1 MNIVSSGGLL
11 AVAPVRHRHPRFH
24 NPIFIF
30 MISNRVTSYRGNI
43 LIVDDLPDNLRLL
56 RDTLSEEGYK
66 VRSATTGAMALRA
79 AQSPATEL
87 ILLDIKLPDL
97 DGYEVC
103 RQLKSDHLTA
113 DIPVIFLSALNET
126 FNKVQGLAVGGVD
139 YISKPFQVEEVLARV
154 ETHLTIQRL
163 QKSLQEQNLRLLKE
177 IEEHQRLKDIFF
189 AEKELAQVTLQSI
202 GDAVI
207 TTDAQAN
214 IRYFN
219 PVAERLTGWKAKEAE
234 GLPLSEV
241 FLIVN
246 EVTREPA
253 DNPVA
258 KALLEGRIVGLANHT
273 ILIARDGTEYA
284 IEDSAAPIRDRQ
296 GQVIGAVIVFHD
308 VSEARHLTRQL
319 SWEASHDALTGLT
332 NRRGFEQHLVDAI
345 ASIQD
350 SLNHNQQHALCYL
363 DLDQFKV
370 VNDTVGHIAGDE
382 LLRQIATLL
391 QQGIR
396 ANDILARLG
405 GDEFGLL
412 LTQCPLSQATQI
424 AENLKDL
431 VHDFRFVWDNKTFII
446 GVSIGVVAIDQN
458 SQDLMEVLGA
468 ADAACY
474 AAKANGRNCVHIY
487 RLDDHEVIKQ
497 RGERQLIVK
506 ISRALETN
514 RFCLY
519 YQKIVSI
526 TSKPSIEHY
535 EILIR
540 MLDENGELVSP
551 NAFIPA
557 AERYGLITEIDCW
570 VIETF
575 FSNYHNLSKQQ
586 FLNTGLYT
594 INLSGAS
601 IGNNQFLMFLIEQFP
616 RYQIPPEN
624 ICFEITETAAIT
636 NFDQARYFMSEL
648 KNLGCRFAL
657 DDFGSGLSSFAYLMN
672 LPVDYLKIDG
682 SFVKNI
688 NHNLIDQTIV
698 EGFNRIAHA
707 MNLETVAEF
716 VEDETILAK
725 LREIGV
731 DYAQGYGISRPVPI
745 NFN

>member
-1 MNIVSSGGLL
+1 MIS
-11 AVAPVRHRHPRFH
+11 APV
-24 NPIFIF
+24 I
-30 MISNRVTSYRGNI
+30 SYRGNI

-56 RDTLSEEGYK
+56 RDILSEQGYK

-103 RQLKSDHLTA
+103 RQLKLDPRTA
-113 DIPVIFLSALNET
+113 DIPVIFLSALNQT
-126 FNKVQGLAVGGVD
+126 FNKVQGLAAGGVD
-139 YISKPFQVEEVLARV
+139 YIAKPFQVEELLARV

-177 IEEHQRLKDIFF
+177 IEEHQRLETALF

-207 TTDAQAN
+207 TTDAQGN

-219 PVAERLTGWKAKEAE
+219 PVAERITGWKAEEAE
-234 GLPLSEV
+234 GMPLSTV

-253 DNPVA
+253 DNPIN
-258 KALLEGRIVGLANHT
+258 KALLEAQIVGLANHT
-273 ILIARDGTEYA
+273 ILIARDGTEYG

-296 GQVIGAVIVFHD
+296 GEIIGAVIVFHD
-308 VSEARHLTRQL
+308 VTESRYLTRQL
-319 SWEASHDALTGLT
+319 SWEASHDALTGLI
-332 NRRGFEQHLVDAI
+332 NRRRFEQHLVEAI
-345 ASIQD
+345 ASVQK
-350 SLNHNQQHALCYL
+350 SNQQHALCYL

-370 VNDTVGHIAGDE
+370 VNDTAGHVAGDE
-382 LLRQIATLL
+382 LLRQITALL
-391 QQGIR
+391 QKGVR
-396 ANDILARLG
+396 ANDMLARLG

-412 LTQCPLSQATQI
+412 LTQCPLSQAAKI
-424 AENLKDL
+424 AESLKDL
-431 VHDFRFVWDNKTFII
+431 VHQFRFIWNSKTFII
-446 GVSIGVVAIDQN
+446 GVSIGVVAIDQTG
-458 SQDLMEVLGA
+458 QDLMEVLGS

-474 AAKANGRNCVHIY
+474 AAKAKGRNCVHIY
-487 RLDDHEVIKQ
+487 RLDDGELIKQ
-497 RGERQLIVK
+497 RGERQLVSQ

-514 RFCLY
+514 HFCLY

-526 TSKPSIEHY
+526 TSKPLVEHY
-535 EILIR
+535 EILLR

-551 NAFIPA
+551 NDFIPA
-557 AERYGLITEIDCW
+557 AERYGLITDIDCW

-575 FSNYHNLSKQQ
+575 FSNYKKLSGQQ
-586 FLNTGLYT
+586 VLSEGLYT

-601 IGNNQFLMFLIEQFP
+601 ICNNRFMSFLIEQFP
-616 RYQIPPEN
+616 RYKVPPQT
-624 ICFEITETAAIT
+624 ICFEITETAAIA
-636 NFDQARYFMSEL
+636 NFDQARHFISAL
-648 KNLGCRFAL
+648 KKIGCRFAL

-682 SFVKNI
+682 VFVKNI
-688 NHNLIDQTIV
+688 SHNLISQAIV

-707 MNLETVAEF
+707 LNIETVAEF
-716 VEDETILAK
+716 VEDETILEK

-731 DYAQGYGISRPVPI
+731 DYAQGYGIARPVPI
-745 NFN
+745 NFNR